1 MIKMKTRK
9 EIAKICHDSFVE
21 AAIGLDVPTLSPE
34 KQIASDLDIDSIHVL
49 EAMIIIED
57 KLEGIMLDAEEF
69 QNAITVG
76 DLYNLIGIKIK
87 QQIEIEK
94 LYKEVGD
101 NEFAKNKLMDQLFED
116 KQNKTGVYGQEL
128 ADEALKE
135 LEQ

>member
-9 EIAKICHDSFVE
+9 EIAKLCHDSFVE

>member
-69 QNAITVG
+69 QNAITIG

-94 LYKEVGD
+94 LYKEVSD
-101 NEFAKNKLMDQLFED
+101 NEFAKSKLMDQLFED
-116 KQNKTGVYGQEL
+116 KQNKTGIYGQEL

>member
-21 AAIGLDVPTLSPE
+21 AAIGLDVPTLTPE

-69 QNAITVG
+69 QNAITIG

-94 LYKEVGD
+94 LQKEAGD

-116 KQNKTGVYGQEL
+116 KQNKTGVYSQEL

>member
-1 MIKMKTRK
+1 MKTRK

-21 AAIGLDVPTLSPE
+21 AAIGLDVPTLTPE

-69 QNAITVG
+69 QNAITIG

-94 LYKEVGD
+94 LQKEAGD

-116 KQNKTGVYGQEL
+116 KQNKTGVYSQEL